1 MHVSSS
7 LLFHKRVIAD
17 GNLVA
22 LHVHSQLNAK
32 DCGKAIVDIF
42 RFEKNG
48 KIVEYWNVI

>member
-1 MHVSSS
+1 MHVSSR

-17 GNLVA
+17 GDLVA

-42 RFEKNG
+42 CFEKMG
-48 KIVEYWNVI
+48 KLLSIGM